1 MADAARDLNHLR
13 TFLAVHRAGSFT
25 AAARVLELSQPTVT
39 AHIAALERELGRE
52 LFARRG
58 SGVSPA
64 PYADALAAQIA
75 GPLDSLAVA
84 ALPSSADPQDHAEP
98 VHLAG
103 PAELLSAR
111 VVPALTPLVVQGVR
125 VRIATGHTDP
135 LLDELRVGRHDLVIA
150 TTRPRSRSVESVP
163 LMDEE
168 FVLVASPAWAGRLST
183 SGVSQRIADE
193 GPRILHRAPL
203 IAYAED
209 LPITRRYWRHVF
221 GRRLI
226 QSPSITV
233 PDLRSVKAA
242 VVADAGFAVLPRYL
256 CSEALGSG
264 ALVELFSPD
273 DPPINTTYLAWRSGP
288 PTNPHVTLVR
298 EELRI
303 AARAW

>member
-1 MADAARDLNHLR
+1 MAGAARDLNHLR
-13 TFLAVHRAGSFT
+13 TFLAVHRTGSFT

-58 SGVSPA
+58 SGVSAA

-75 GPLDSLAVA
+75 GPLDSLAIA
-84 ALPSSADPQDHAEP
+84 ALPSSADPRDEAQP

-111 VVPALTPLVVQGVR
+111 VLPALSQLVVQGVR
-125 VRIATGHTDP
+125 VRIATGLTDP

-150 TTRPRSRSVESVP
+150 TTRPRSRSVDSVP

-168 FVLVASPAWAGRLST
+168 FVLVASPAWAGRLRA
-183 SGVSQRIADE
+183 SGAPQRIAE
-193 GPRILHRAPL
+193 EVPRQLHSVPL

-221 GRRLI
+221 GRKLA

-242 VVADAGFAVLPRYL
+242 VIADAGFAVLPRYL
-256 CSEALGSG
+256 CVEALASG
-264 ALVELFSPD
+264 ALTELYSPD
-273 DPPINTTYLAWRSGP
+273 DPPINTAYLAWRSGP
-288 PTNPHVTLVR
+288 STNPHVALVR
-298 EELRI
+298 EEIRR